1 MNKQDFYQTLGVS
14 RSASAEEIK
23 AAYRK
28 LAMKY
33 HPDRNPDNKEAE
45 EKFKAAAHAYEI
57 LSDTQKRQ
65 QYDQFGTTEF
75 SANQGGGHAGHANM
89 NMEDIFENFGDI
101 FGSIFGQQQRG
112 RKRTPTGPTPKKGHD
127 LAKEIEISL
136 YDAFVGNKHEVSYYH
151 FFTCTACN
159 GQGCKAGSKVQTCSG
174 CKGAGQVQ
182 FQQGFF
188 MYSQPCGTC
197 KGEGYTI
204 PSPCSECNGQS
215 RIQQFDKFNVTIP
228 DGVFDGAELRITGK
242 GDAGV
247 HGGPAG
253 DLFVKVT
260 VKADAK
266 FKRVKDDLV
275 CNVMLTY
282 PQLVLGCQIEIESID
297 KSIHTVKIP
306 KGCPVGE
313 QIIIPGK
320 GFKKLRSTVA
330 GNLVIITQC
339 AIPKKVSADEKKK
352 LTEYSELIGTDV
364 KHNDSGTISGF
375 FKRFL
380 G

>member
-1 MNKQDFYQTLGVS
+1 MNKQDFYQILGVS
-14 RSASAEEIK
+14 RSASTEDIK

-45 EKFKAAAHAYEI
+45 EKFKTAAHAYEV

-65 QYDQFGTTEF
+65 QYDQFGTTDF
-75 SANQGGGHAGHANM
+75 TSNSGGHAHGNHANM

-101 FGSIFGQQQRG
+101 FGSIFGQQRSK
-112 RKRTPTGPTPKKGHD
+112 KRNPGPEPKKGHD

-136 YDAFVGNKHEVSYYH
+136 HDAFVGIKYEVSYYH
-151 FFTCTACN
+151 FFTCSACS
-159 GQGCKAGSKVQTCSG
+159 GQGCKTGTKAQTCTT

-182 FQQGFF
+182 FQQGFY
-188 MYSQPCGTC
+188 MYAKPCHACSGN
-197 KGEGYTI
+197 GYTI
-204 PSPCSECNGQS
+204 PSPCTDCKGQS
-215 RIQQFDKFNVTIP
+215 RIQQFDKFNITIP
-228 DGVFDGAELRITGK
+228 EGIFDGAELRINSK

-247 HGGPAG
+247 HGGPSG
-253 DLFVKVT
+253 DLFVKIC
-260 VKADAK
+260 VKTDSK

-282 PQLVLGCQIEIESID
+282 PQLVLGCQIDIESID
-297 KSIHTVKIP
+297 KTIHTIKIP

-313 QIIIPGK
+313 EIIIPGK
-320 GFKKLRSTVA
+320 GFKKLRSTVC

-339 AIPKKVSADEKKK
+339 AIPKKISAEEKKK

-364 KHNDSGTISGF
+364 KHHDSGTIGGF
-375 FKRFL
+375 FKKFL